1 MEKECRLVI
10 SRDEG
15 GEEWKV
21 SDQLVL
27 VFFWDNEYVLEQDSA
42 DRDFSEIGT
51 SLTVQWLRLQ
61 VPTAGDAGSIPGW
74 GTKIAQAT
82 EQLSLHTATSEP
94 TYHN

>member
-15 GEEWKV
+15 REEWKV

-42 DRDFSEIGT
+42 DRDFSEIST
-51 SLTVQWLRLQ
+51 SLR
-61 VPTAGDAGSIPGW
+61 
-74 GTKIAQAT
+74 
-82 EQLSLHTATSEP
+82 
-94 TYHN
+94 